1 MDLLL
6 FFALPVATIILSIVA
21 QKILKNPLLV
31 AATTFAIFLI
41 VTYAVFDSS
50 FLIFTIVYTILS
62 YIAAY
67 LTKFICESLGKN
79 GIFNNIRAENIT
91 TNNLTAN
98 QLDVNDENNNG
109 CCTNR
114 LSRGYYRNFR

>member
-6 FFALPVATIILSIVA
+6 YFALPVATIILSIVG

-41 VTYAVFDSS
+41 VTYAAFDSS

-62 YIAAY
+62 FIAAY
-67 LTKFICESLGKN
+67 LTKLICENLGKN
-79 GIFNNIRAENIT
+79 GLFNNIRAENIT
-91 TNNLTAN
+91 TNNLSTN
-98 QLDVNDENNNG
+98 TLDVNEENNN
-109 CCTNR
+109 CCGNR
-114 LSRGYYRNFR
+114 MNRGYYRNFR